1 MFSRVL
7 RRSLSGF
14 IALMLILAYSG
25 VVAGQP
31 ADAGKKHTLWRVS
44 SKTNSVYILG
54 SIHLLKQSDYPLDD
68 VLEKAYENSRQLY
81 LEINLDAVDDQKIQQ
96 LTIEKGTYP
105 SVEALKSAL
114 SKQTYELTERRLAG
128 LGLNIEQ
135 FDRLKPWLLAT
146 TISIAELEK
155 LGYDPGHGVDRYFE
169 GKARKDGKKVDGFE
183 TAEYQLNLLA
193 DLPTRMQE
201 ELLLQTLAELDD
213 MESQIAAIV
222 GAWKTGDTA
231 ALDDGMLKSFREY
244 PDLYR
249 TLLINRNKN
258 WLPKIEALIGRNENV
273 MIIVGAAH
281 LTGKDGI
288 IASLK
293 QKGYKVEQL

>member
-1 MFSRVL
+1 MVSRVL

-14 IALMLILAYSG
+14 IALLLTLAYSG
-25 VVAGQP
+25 AIAGQP
-31 ADAGKKHTLWRVS
+31 ADAGKKHTLWKVS
-44 SKTNSVYILG
+44 SKTNTVYILG

-105 SVEALKSAL
+105 SVEGLKSAL
-114 SKQTYELTERRLAG
+114 SKQAYELTERRLAG

-135 FDRLKPWLLAT
+135 LDRLKPWLLAT

-155 LGYDPGHGVDRYFE
+155 LGYDPEQGVDKYFHR
-169 GKARKDGKKVDGFE
+169 KARKDGKKVDGFE

-201 ELLLQTLAELDD
+201 ELLLQTLAELNE

-222 GAWKTGDTA
+222 GSWKTGDTA

-249 TLLINRNKN
+249 TLLTNRNKN
-258 WLPKIEALIGRNENV
+258 WLPKIEALTGQSENV

-281 LTGKDGI
+281 LMGKDGI
-288 IASLK
+288 IAALK